1 MLPQLLLISAIIST
15 VQVSHVDCTSEV
27 LKARAYIFA
36 AVKGGAPGETIGV
49 IDLTQIGTLVKLNGT
64 VSGLR
69 PGLHGFHIHEKGDL
83 GNGCLASAA
92 HFNPHKMMHGAP
104 DDSNRHVGD
113 LGNINTPETGDTVIS
128 IQDSVISLTG
138 QHNVLGRAIVIHS
151 DPDDLGRGSS
161 ELSKTTGNAGSRVAC
176 GVIGIL

>member
-69 PGLHGFHIHEKGDL
+69 PGLHL
-83 GNGCLASAA
+83 VA
-92 HFNPHKMMHGAP
+92 NP
-104 DDSNRHVGD
+104 
-113 LGNINTPETGDTVIS
+113 
-128 IQDSVISLTG
+128 
-138 QHNVLGRAIVIHS
+138 
-151 DPDDLGRGSS
+151 DPF
-161 ELSKTTGNAGSRVAC
+161 
-176 GVIGIL
+176 

>member
-64 VSGLR
+64 V
-69 PGLHGFHIHEKGDL
+69 
-83 GNGCLASAA
+83 SAA